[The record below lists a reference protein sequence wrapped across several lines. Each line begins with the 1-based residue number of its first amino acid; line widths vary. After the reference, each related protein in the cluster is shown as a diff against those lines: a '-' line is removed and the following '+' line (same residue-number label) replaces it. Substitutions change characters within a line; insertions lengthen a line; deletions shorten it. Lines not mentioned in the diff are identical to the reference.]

1 MDRPVDTRGAR
12 DKWLVD
18 ELGGGKREDKEVGFK
33 RRMLDVM
40 NSRDLYIDGN
50 KVDPGTVWVS

>member
-1 MDRPVDTRGAR
+1 MRG
-12 DKWLVD
+12 
-18 ELGGGKREDKEVGFK
+18 GGGKREDKEVGFE

-40 NSRDLYIDGN
+40 NSRDFYIDGN